1 MIHAKSESDV
11 TSLAPSSPTS
21 PKRHQPP
28 AYYVESASRDS
39 HDDGDKSSTMHPTP
53 TNYNSSS
60 SPMDS
65 PSHPSTFF
73 GRHSQASSA
82 SRVSGAFR
90 KRSEW
95 RHCNVIDEE
104 GDCDDFGDQGYM
116 RRCQFWMAVLGFGVV
131 FGLFCLVIWGASRP
145 FKAQVSVKSL
155 TVNNF
160 YSGEGSDFSGVPT
173 KLLTVNCSVK
183 MVIHNPATFFGIHV
197 SSSSVDLMYTQL
209 KVASGQI
216 ALAIWIAGCIVESS
230 GLRFTRIA
238 TLDVLLKRYYQRR
251 KSHRTVSVNLEGNKV
266 PLYGAGAS
274 FGASDNGGGVP
285 LKLVFEIRSR
295 GNVVG
300 KLVKSK
306 HRRHVACYLVI
317 VSRGTKTINFK
328 ENSCTYD

>member
-28 AYYVESASRDS
+28 AYYVQSPSRDS

-90 KRSEW
+90 KRNEW

-197 SSSSVDLMYTQL
+197 SSSSVNLMYTQL
-209 KVASGQI
+209 KVASGQ
-216 ALAIWIAGCIVESS
+216 
-230 GLRFTRIA
+230 
-238 TLDVLLKRYYQRR
+238 LKRYYQRR

-317 VSRGTKTINFK
+317 VSRGTKTIKFK

>member
-28 AYYVESASRDS
+28 AYYVQSPSRDS

-73 GRHSQASSA
+73 GRHSLASSA

-90 KRSEW
+90 KRNEW

-104 GDCDDFGDQGYM
+104 GDCDDFGDQGYT
-116 RRCQFWMAVLGFGVV
+116 RRCQFWMAVLGFGAV
-131 FGLFCLVIWGASRP
+131 FGLFCLVIWDASRP

-183 MVIHNPATFFGIHV
+183 MVIHNPTTFFGIHV

-209 KVASGQI
+209 KVASGQ
-216 ALAIWIAGCIVESS
+216 
-230 GLRFTRIA
+230 
-238 TLDVLLKRYYQRR
+238 LKRYYQRR
-251 KSHRTVSVNLEGNKV
+251 KSHRTVSVNLEGNEV

-285 LKLVFEIRSR
+285 LKLVFVIRSR

-317 VSRGTKTINFK
+317 ASGGTKTIKFK